1 MIQRKQ
7 SIWLLLAAVLA
18 FLSLKLPVYTGNILD
33 ATNTK
38 VFVNHTLT
46 AGVKH
51 GVLLIVLTAILGTLC
66 LVSIFL
72 YKNRNTQIYLCLIL
86 TILSLLNLF
95 LYYQQ
100 TKVFVDGAFAITALV
115 VLAIPFCTLLAAKG
129 IYKDE
134 QLVKS
139 LDRIR

>member
-33 ATNTK
+33 ATNAK
-38 VFVNHTLT
+38 VFVNNTLT

-72 YKNRNTQIYLCLIL
+72 YKNRNTQMYLCLIL